1 MMEESTMVTQ
11 YLYLEG
17 MPIWVKVPILVLVIP
32 QLEMVVNCRFMMY
45 LTPLPL
51 RLWVEQILGQLLP
64 AFCRRLFR
72 ESMHMWENLPGQELV
87 PPPPIQVVSF
97 RYMTCLIPPV
107 LSFWVGQ
114 MLEDPLLHPYSLS
127 LSQADMLMWAR
138 I

>member
-64 AFCRRLFR
+64 VFCRRLFR

-87 PPPPIQVVSF
+87 PPPQIQVVNF
-97 RYMTCLIPPV
+97 RFGMYLIH
-107 LSFWVGQ
+107 LI
-114 MLEDPLLHPYSLS
+114 LS
-127 LSQADMLMWAR
+127 L
-138 I
+138 